1 VNTHEQQEGCYLET
15 RLTKLEW
22 QQAEHAEEIR
32 EVKRTANELSTALK
46 DISACLQQIKY
57 TAFGAVTMLLLSTL
71 GVLDTMSLILSK

>member
-1 VNTHEQQEGCYLET
+1 MSLQNKQEECYLED

-22 QQAEHAEEIR
+22 NQEEHAEEIR
-32 EVKRTANELSTALK
+32 EVKRTAIELASSLN

>member
-1 VNTHEQQEGCYLET
+1 LKAHEGQETCYLET

-32 EVKRTANELSTALK
+32 EVKRTATELSKALK

-57 TAFGAVTMLLLSTL
+57 TAFGAVIMLVLSTL